1 METTVNISTN
11 NLGKITRTAQS
22 LGMSR
27 SAMVIILI
35 KMVMDDIP
43 EPGRFGTLVK
53 YQERKNQSDW
63 STVHLQV
70 REDEY
75 EYLLDL
81 RKFLKMSVS
90 LIIAYAIKKFLGK
103 IHDKDI
109 TDNNRYKNY
118 VLIKEI
124 VDNIICWRLFWG
136 YPPSIGEYIP
146 SCV

>member
-1 METTVNISTN
+1 MTFRNHHVLAPWCNIRREATKKH
-11 NLGKITRTAQS
+11 GK
-22 LGMSR
+22 L
-27 SAMVIILI
+27 
-35 KMVMDDIP
+35 
-43 EPGRFGTLVK
+43 FHLV
-53 YQERKNQSDW
+53 
-63 STVHLQV
+63 V
-70 REDEY
+70 REDDY

-90 LIIAYAIKKFLGK
+90 LIIAYAVKKFLGK
-103 IHDKDI
+103 NKNNI

-118 VLIKEI
+118 VLVKEM